1 MALNIPASGSNTG
14 IAYRT
19 VTNADSRNL
28 GTSIDGVNDAG
39 KLWLP
44 IWSGEVLHAYD
55 EYKSFEPMVTA
66 KTISSGRV
74 MEFPITGTVA
84 LKPTWGAGE
93 YLVGGEDA
101 ASTQFSVELDKRPM
115 AAHFELDN
123 VDLMI
128 TQWEY
133 RQELARQAGQ
143 TLANARDKQIA
154 TFITGA
160 ATVGRLE
167 DSGNNV
173 VDPRPGLV
181 FPAPATLSV
190 RADSAETALE
200 LLEAI
205 EDFTVDCQENSVPVG
220 QVYCAVTPRM
230 FQQIRRLGVAESQGD
245 AVNMQP
251 MFGGV
256 AAAGGLGAG
265 FQQGLN
271 ALSDSLRYMGVTIVK
286 SNHLPNADYSS
297 ASIGEARYNID
308 GSEAADT
315 DPATAGAGVRALIW
329 MPECVASLRK
339 TGLVVDTED
348 DIRRNSTFTVAS
360 MMSGTGILK
369 PELAKVVV
377 NAQSSGNADI
387 VWGDAAGPTRAEILA
402 KTGKDASDFGYVVA

>member
-1 MALNIPASGSNTG
+1 MAYTPNLTAAEL
-14 IAYRT
+14 AYRSSVDGAT
-19 VTNADSRNL
+19 DSVAGAD
-28 GTSIDGVNDAG
+28 A

-66 KTISSGRV
+66 KTIASGRE
-74 MEFPITGTVA
+74 MEFPITGTVD
-84 LKPTWGAGE
+84 LKPAWGAGE
-93 YLVGGEDA
+93 YLHGDENSKAGNFAV
-101 ASTQFSVELDKRPM
+101 TLDNRPM

-154 TFITGA
+154 TFIAGA
-160 ATVGRLE
+160 GVVGQLK
-167 DSGNNV
+167 DGSSNV
-173 VDPRPGLV
+173 VDPRTGLS
-181 FPAPATLSV
+181 FPAPGQLA
-190 RADSAETALE
+190 AGDSAETALE

-230 FQQIRRLGVAESQGD
+230 FQQIRRLGVAESSQASSGVVE
-245 AVNMQP
+245 AAQNMQP

-256 AAAGGLGAG
+256 AQAGGLGAG
-265 FQQGLN
+265 FQQGMN
-271 ALSDSLRYMGVTIVK
+271 ALSDSLRYMGVTIIK
-286 SNHLPNADYSS
+286 SNHLPNSDYSS
-297 ASIGEARYNID
+297 ASIGEDRYNVD
-308 GSEAADT
+308 GSEAANT
-315 DPATAGAGVRALIW
+315 TAATAGAGVRALIW

-369 PELAKVVV
+369 PELAKIVVSAGGSGV
-377 NAQSSGNADI
+377 DRDTVGQGLTGAANAAD
-387 VWGDAAGPTRAEILA
+387 LA
-402 KTGKDASDFGYVVA
+402 NFFGYKKS